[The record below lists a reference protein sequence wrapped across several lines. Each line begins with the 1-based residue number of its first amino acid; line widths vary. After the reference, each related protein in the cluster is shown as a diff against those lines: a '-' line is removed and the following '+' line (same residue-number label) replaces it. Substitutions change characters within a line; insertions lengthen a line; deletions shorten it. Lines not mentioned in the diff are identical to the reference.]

1 MPHVALLVN
10 CHYGEDYDA
19 LTGGAAI
26 IAQTAWP
33 HCLHCTRLLSRNHQ
47 EIIKSGH
54 EFQPIRDL
62 VKDALP
68 TGICQ
73 GFISGIETADYLPD
87 CSGKGSAVCVGRYT
101 PQ

>member
-1 MPHVALLVN
+1 MAVMWAAMILLAGPLSSQRSRIN
-10 CHYGEDYDA
+10 
-19 LTGGAAI
+19 
-26 IAQTAWP
+26 
-33 HCLHCTRLLSRNHQ
+33 CLHCTKLLSRDHQ

-54 EFQPIRDL
+54 EFQPISDL
-62 VKDALP
+62 VKDALS

-73 GFISGIETADYLPD
+73 GFISGIETADHLPD